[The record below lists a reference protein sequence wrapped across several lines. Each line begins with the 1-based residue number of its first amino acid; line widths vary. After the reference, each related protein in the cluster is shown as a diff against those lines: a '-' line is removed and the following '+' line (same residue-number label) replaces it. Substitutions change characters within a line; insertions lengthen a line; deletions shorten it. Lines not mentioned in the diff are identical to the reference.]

1 MRLSQQLV
9 LFVLAAAVLPLA
21 GVGFWLLKQSEAELS
36 ARLAAAQRAQAQAA
50 AEAAGYRLSGALNAL
65 ESSAGLIDWATAS
78 PDEISGGLGLL
89 ASQSD
94 LVSAVALVDDSRD
107 DVPEP
112 MPGGDGHA
120 PFDENA

>member
-21 GVGFWLLKQSEAELS
+21 VVGFWLLKQSEAELS
-36 ARLAAAQRAQAQAA
+36 ARLAASQRAQAQAA

-78 PDEISGGLGLL
+78 PEEIRA
-89 ASQSD
+89 ASACSP
-94 LVSAVALVDDSRD
+94 ASRTW
-107 DVPEP
+107 
-112 MPGGDGHA
+112 
-120 PFDENA
+120 